1 MKCANEFPWIVVDT
15 FPWIVVINHGVLSK
29 NRCHSSHTG

>member
-1 MKCANEFPWIVVDT
+1 MKCANEFPWIVVNK
-15 FPWIVVINHGVLSK
+15 PMVYCLK